1 MRGLGKGGRPNEI
14 RKEVSFTGKLTGI
27 LSSRDLTPGSAWR
40 GLGCWGRLAEHL
52 LPYFFFF
59 FFFEAQSLAVL
70 PGLGR
75 RSSGSGFLQPG

>member
-52 LPYFFFF
+52 LPYFFFL
-59 FFFEAQSLAVL
+59 SLSL
-70 PGLGR
+70 
-75 RSSGSGFLQPG
+75 